1 MRSTDKSFIH
11 LFRKAA
17 GYRGKAPGGLGKA
30 QHSMGE
36 KEKIMANFAIMGFG
50 TVGSGVASVLRMN
63 GDAIAERLGEPLS
76 LKYILDVRDLSATE
90 YAGIAVKDFS
100 VLENDPELD
109 VVVESIGG
117 AKVALEFTRRAL
129 MAGKH
134 VVTSNKEL
142 VASHG
147 RELLAIAK
155 EKNVNYL
162 FEASV
167 GGGIPV
173 LRPLFQCLA
182 GNQIEE
188 IVGIL
193 NGTTNYI
200 LTRMIRGGVPFDEAL
215 KEAQAKGYAEQNPA
229 ADVEGLDAG
238 RKICILSDLAWGREV
253 LPERI
258 SVQGISGLNLRDVE
272 TASKAGYQVKLLG
285 RAVKL
290 EDGRHCAY
298 VAPHLVREDCPVAGV
313 DGVFNAIMIRGNAV
327 GDVMFYGRGAG
338 DLPTAS
344 AVMGDVIDALQ
355 HREKRRNLG
364 WGEGG
369 DLADTGELSMCWYLR
384 GGFAVPQGCREIG
397 GGAVLTGPLST
408 KGAKAL
414 AEKLG
419 AETILPVLP

>member
-1 MRSTDKSFIH
+1 
-11 LFRKAA
+11 
-17 GYRGKAPGGLGKA
+17 
-30 QHSMGE
+30 
-36 KEKIMANFAIMGFG
+36 MANFAIMGFG
-50 TVGSGVASVLRMN
+50 TVGSGVAEVLRMN
-63 GDAIAERLGEPLS
+63 AASIAEKLGEPLN
-76 LKYILDVRDLSATE
+76 LKYILDVRDLSATPYGE
-90 YAGIAVKDFS
+90 IAVKDFA
-100 VLENDPELD
+100 VLENDPDLE

-129 MAGKH
+129 LAGKH

-182 GNQIEE
+182 GNRIEE
-188 IVGIL
+188 VVGIL

-200 LTRMIRGGVPFDEAL
+200 LTRMVRGGVSFEDAL

-238 RKICILSDLAWGREV
+238 RKICILSDLAWGKEV

-258 SVQGISGLNLRDVE
+258 HTQGISGLDLQDV
-272 TASKAGYQVKLLG
+272 AIADKAGYRVKLLG
-285 RAVKL
+285 RAL
-290 EDGRHCAY
+290 RLADGRQAAY
-298 VAPHLVREDCPVAGV
+298 VAPHLVPQDCPVAPV
-313 DGVFNAIMIRGNAV
+313 DDVFNAIMIRGNAV

-344 AVMGDVIDALQ
+344 AVMGDVMDAVQ
-355 HREKRRNLG
+355 HRAKRRELG
-364 WGEGG
+364 WSESAE
-369 DLADTGELSMCWYLR
+369 LADFAGLSMKWYLR
-384 GGFAVPQGCREIG
+384 GDFPAPEGSVELS
-397 GGAVLTGPLST
+397 GGAVIAGPMT
-408 KGAKAL
+408 AAQ

-419 AETILPVLP
+419 AAALLPVFE

>member
-1 MRSTDKSFIH
+1 
-11 LFRKAA
+11 
-17 GYRGKAPGGLGKA
+17 
-30 QHSMGE
+30 
-36 KEKIMANFAIMGFG
+36 MANFAIMGFG
-50 TVGSGVASVLRMN
+50 TVGSGVAEVLRMN
-63 GDAIAERLGEPLS
+63 AASIAKTLGEPLN
-76 LKYILDVRDLSATE
+76 LKYILDVRDLSATPYGE
-90 YAGIAVKDFS
+90 IAVKDFS
-100 VLENDPELD
+100 ILENDPDLD

-129 MAGKH
+129 LAGKH

-142 VASHG
+142 VASYG
-147 RELLAIAK
+147 KELLNIAR

-188 IVGIL
+188 VVGIL

-200 LTRMIRGGVPFDEAL
+200 LTRMVRGGVSFEDAL

-238 RKICILSDLAWGREV
+238 RKICILSDLAWGKEV

-258 SVQGISGLNLRDVE
+258 HTQGISGLDLQDV
-272 TASKAGYQVKLLG
+272 AIAGKAGYRVKLLG
-285 RAVKL
+285 RAL
-290 EDGRHCAY
+290 RLADGRQAAY
-298 VAPHLVREDCPVAGV
+298 VAPHLVPQDCPVAPV
-313 DGVFNAIMIRGNAV
+313 DDVFNAVMIRGNAV

-344 AVMGDVIDALQ
+344 AVMGDVMDALQ
-355 HREKRRNLG
+355 HRAKRRDLD
-364 WGEGG
+364 WSESAE
-369 DLADTGELSMCWYLR
+369 LADFAGLSMKWYLR
-384 GGFAVPQGCREIG
+384 GDFTPPEGSTELS
-397 GGAVLTGPLST
+397 GGAVIAGPMT
-408 KGAKAL
+408 AAQ

-419 AETILPVLP
+419 AAVLLPVFE

>member
-1 MRSTDKSFIH
+1 
-11 LFRKAA
+11 
-17 GYRGKAPGGLGKA
+17 
-30 QHSMGE
+30 
-36 KEKIMANFAIMGFG
+36 MANFAIMGFG
-50 TVGSGVASVLRMN
+50 TVGSGVAEVLRMN
-63 GDAIAERLGEPLS
+63 AASIAEKLGEPLN
-76 LKYILDVRDLSATE
+76 LKYILDVRDLSATPYGE
-90 YAGIAVKDFS
+90 IAVKDFS
-100 VLENDPELD
+100 VLENDPDLD

-129 MAGKH
+129 LAGKH

-142 VASHG
+142 VASYG
-147 RELLAIAK
+147 KELLNIAK

-188 IVGIL
+188 VVGIL

-200 LTRMIRGGVPFDEAL
+200 LTRMVKGGVSFEDAL

-238 RKICILSDLAWGREV
+238 RKICILSDLAWGKEV

-258 SVQGISGLNLRDVE
+258 HTQGISSLDLQDV
-272 TASKAGYQVKLLG
+272 AIAGKAGYRVKLLG
-285 RAVKL
+285 RAL
-290 EDGRHCAY
+290 RLADGRQAAY
-298 VAPHLVREDCPVAGV
+298 VAPHLVPQDCPVAPV
-313 DGVFNAIMIRGNAV
+313 DDVFNAIMIRGNAV

-344 AVMGDVIDALQ
+344 AVMGDVMDAVQ
-355 HREKRRNLG
+355 HRAKRRELG
-364 WGEGG
+364 WSESAE
-369 DLADTGELSMCWYLR
+369 LADFAGLSMKWYLR
-384 GGFAVPQGCREIG
+384 GDFTPPEGSTALS
-397 GGAVLTGPLST
+397 GGAVIAGPMT
-408 KGAKAL
+408 AAQ

-419 AETILPVLP
+419 AAVLLPVFE

>member
-1 MRSTDKSFIH
+1 
-11 LFRKAA
+11 
-17 GYRGKAPGGLGKA
+17 
-30 QHSMGE
+30 
-36 KEKIMANFAIMGFG
+36 MANFAIMGFG
-50 TVGSGVASVLRMN
+50 TVGSGVAEVLRMN
-63 GDAIAERLGEPLS
+63 AASIAEKLGEPLN
-76 LKYILDVRDLSATE
+76 LKYILDVRDLSATPYGE
-90 YAGIAVKDFS
+90 IAVKDFS
-100 VLENDPELD
+100 ILENDPDLD

-129 MAGKH
+129 LAGKH

-142 VASHG
+142 VASYG
-147 RELLAIAK
+147 KELLNIAR

-182 GNQIEE
+182 GNRIEE
-188 IVGIL
+188 VVGIL

-200 LTRMIRGGVPFDEAL
+200 LTRMVRGGVSFEDAL

-238 RKICILSDLAWGREV
+238 RKICILSNLAWGKEV

-258 SVQGISGLNLRDVE
+258 HTQGISGLDLQDVAI
-272 TASKAGYQVKLLG
+272 ASKAGYRVKLLG
-285 RAVKL
+285 RAL
-290 EDGRHCAY
+290 RLADGRQAAY
-298 VAPHLVREDCPVAGV
+298 VAPHLVPEDCPVAPV
-313 DGVFNAIMIRGNAV
+313 DDVFNAVMIRGNAV

-344 AVMGDVIDALQ
+344 AVMGDVMDALQ
-355 HREKRRNLG
+355 HRAKRRNLG
-364 WGEGG
+364 WSESAE
-369 DLADTGELSMCWYLR
+369 LADFDGLSMKWYLR
-384 GGFAVPQGCREIG
+384 GDFTPPEGSTELS
-397 GGAVLTGPLST
+397 GGAVIAGPMT
-408 KGAKAL
+408 AAQAEAL

-419 AETILPVLP
+419 AAALLPVFE

>member
-1 MRSTDKSFIH
+1 
-11 LFRKAA
+11 
-17 GYRGKAPGGLGKA
+17 
-30 QHSMGE
+30 
-36 KEKIMANFAIMGFG
+36 MANFAIMGFG
-50 TVGSGVASVLRMN
+50 TVGSGVAEVLRMN
-63 GDAIAERLGEPLS
+63 AASIAEKLGEPLN
-76 LKYILDVRDLSATE
+76 LKYILDVRDLSATPYGE
-90 YAGIAVKDFS
+90 IAVKDFA
-100 VLENDPELD
+100 VLENDPDLE

-117 AKVALEFTRRAL
+117 ARVALEFTRRAL
-129 MAGKH
+129 LAGKH

-147 RELLAIAK
+147 KELLAIAK

-182 GNQIEE
+182 GNRIEE
-188 IVGIL
+188 VVGIL

-200 LTRMIRGGVPFDEAL
+200 LTRMVKGGVSFEDAL

-238 RKICILSDLAWGREV
+238 RKICILSDLAWGKEV

-258 SVQGISGLNLRDVE
+258 HTQGISGLDLQDV
-272 TASKAGYQVKLLG
+272 AIADKAGYRVKLLG
-285 RAVKL
+285 RAL
-290 EDGRHCAY
+290 RLADGRQAAY
-298 VAPHLVREDCPVAGV
+298 VAPHLVPQDCPVAPV
-313 DGVFNAIMIRGNAV
+313 DDVFNAIMIRGNAV

-344 AVMGDVIDALQ
+344 AVMGDVMDAVQ
-355 HREKRRNLG
+355 HRAKRRELG
-364 WGEGG
+364 WSESAE
-369 DLADTGELSMCWYLR
+369 LADFAGLSMKWYLR
-384 GGFAVPQGCREIG
+384 GDFPAPEGSTELS
-397 GGAVLTGPLST
+397 GGAVIAGPMT
-408 KGAKAL
+408 AAQAEAL

-419 AETILPVLP
+419 AAALLPVFE

>member
-1 MRSTDKSFIH
+1 
-11 LFRKAA
+11 
-17 GYRGKAPGGLGKA
+17 
-30 QHSMGE
+30 
-36 KEKIMANFAIMGFG
+36 MANFAIMGFG
-50 TVGSGVASVLRMN
+50 TVGSGVAEVLRMN
-63 GDAIAERLGEPLS
+63 AASIAKKLGEPLN
-76 LKYILDVRDLSATE
+76 LKYILDVRDLSATPYGE
-90 YAGIAVKDFS
+90 IAVKDFS
-100 VLENDPELD
+100 VLENDPDLD

-129 MAGKH
+129 LAGKH

-142 VASHG
+142 VASYG
-147 RELLAIAK
+147 KELLNIAK

-182 GNQIEE
+182 GNRIEE
-188 IVGIL
+188 VVGIL

-200 LTRMIRGGVPFDEAL
+200 LTRMVKGGVSFEDAL

-238 RKICILSDLAWGREV
+238 RKICILSDLAWGKEV

-258 SVQGISGLNLRDVE
+258 HTQGISGLDLQDV
-272 TASKAGYQVKLLG
+272 AIADRAGYRVKLLG
-285 RAVKL
+285 RAL
-290 EDGRHCAY
+290 RLADGRQAAY
-298 VAPHLVREDCPVAGV
+298 VAPHLVPQDCPVAPV
-313 DGVFNAIMIRGNAV
+313 DDVFNAVMIRGNAV

-344 AVMGDVIDALQ
+344 AVMGDVMDALQ
-355 HREKRRNLG
+355 HRAKRRDLD
-364 WGEGG
+364 WSESAE
-369 DLADTGELSMCWYLR
+369 LADFAGLSMKWYLR
-384 GGFAVPQGCREIG
+384 GDFTPPEGSTELS
-397 GGAVLTGPLST
+397 GGAVIAGPMT
-408 KGAKAL
+408 AAQ

-419 AETILPVLP
+419 AAALLPVFE